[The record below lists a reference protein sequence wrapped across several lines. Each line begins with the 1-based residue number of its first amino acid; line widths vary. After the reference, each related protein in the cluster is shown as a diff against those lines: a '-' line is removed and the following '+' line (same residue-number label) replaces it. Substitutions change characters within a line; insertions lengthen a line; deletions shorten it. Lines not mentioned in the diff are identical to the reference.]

1 MKQLPPMALIRCSF
15 DVQEVFDAFGGNKY
29 PAYVAD
35 YSELAA
41 AVAISSNN
49 AEAAAEMFGQTAAT
63 YWTVN
68 RFPEAMQFFNKFAV
82 FADPFTTVNPYDSK
96 EDIIRESLLFKDLH
110 RRFVRF
116 MYNAHALPQYKTL
129 CEQNNCLGRA
139 WDMTEK
145 IKSRLLRTEILRS
158 KLQELRPAEQ
168 SQAKQLLQQLKE
180 LKLKRNYAASAR
192 GVAPGASSYDGEIAG
207 VESRLTALIPNYRE
221 LAIEVASISQISN
234 TLSADETL
242 LSFFYTDNDRSVYAW
257 KIERNAPPALI
268 KLPVT
273 TIVLYAAIANLKHA
287 LELGATLE
295 SMRGF
300 LQGFYDHV
308 VAKLNLQ
315 PNRRLIIA
323 ADQNLSSLPLDIIPW
338 PGGGTMLD
346 AFDFIYVPSATVFY
360 YLRKRNQNTTAG
372 GPYKIDYAG
381 FSYPSEGKGK
391 LTYANV
397 EVRNAAD
404 AFPDRGVSKT
414 DAKESDLY
422 RNAEQIASS
431 RYLHFV
437 AHNSE
442 VEGVDGSF
450 YLVFGAGDGEDGRVT
465 SSEIITKLKNRAELV
480 ILSACETAI
489 ADDKFTP
496 GTPIWVNPGDPESF
510 GVVSGCICSYGE
522 SFSNLSGSFFAAG
535 SRQLLLTQWLIR
547 DEEATPEFITRFV
560 AQLKLEKSPAEALRI
575 TKKAMRKDLP
585 VYWAGF
591 VLAGG

>member
-1 MKQLPPMALIRCSF
+1 M
-15 DVQEVFDAFGGNKY
+15 
-29 PAYVAD
+29 
-35 YSELAA
+35 
-41 AVAISSNN
+41 VAISSNN
-49 AEAAAEMFGQTAAT
+49 AEAAADMFGQTAAM
-63 YWTVN
+63 YWTIN

-82 FADPFTTVNPYDSK
+82 FADPFTTVNPYDST
-96 EDIIRESLLFKDLH
+96 EEIIRESLLFKDFH

-139 WDMTEK
+139 WEMTEK
-145 IKSRLLRTEILRS
+145 IKSRLLRTEMLRS

-168 SQAKQLLQQLKE
+168 GQAKQSLRQLKE

-192 GVAPGASSYDGEIAG
+192 GMASAASSYDGEIAG
-207 VESRLTALIPNYRE
+207 VESKLTALIPDYRE
-221 LAIEVASISQISN
+221 LAIEVASIPQISN
-234 TLSADETL
+234 SLSADETL
-242 LSFFYTDNDRSVYAW
+242 LSFFYTDNDRSVYVW
-257 KIERNAPPALI
+257 KIERNVPPALI

-273 TIVLYAAIANLKHA
+273 TIVLYAAIVNLKHA
-287 LELGATLE
+287 LEHGATLE
-295 SMRGF
+295 SLSGF

-372 GPYKIDYAG
+372 VPYKLDYAG

-391 LTYANV
+391 LTYANI

-404 AFPDRGVSKT
+404 AFPGRGLPKT

-422 RNAEQIASS
+422 HNAEQIASS

-496 GTPIWVNPGDPESF
+496 GTPIWVKPGDSESF
-510 GVVSGCICSYGE
+510 GIISGCICSYGE

-560 AQLKLEKSPAEALRI
+560 AQLKLGKAPAEALRI
-575 TKKAMRKDLP
+575 TKKAMRKELP